1 MIVLTDRQHASARLA
16 IAISQYCVFAQVE
29 ESDAASFAVVDKLAD
44 AIKSAGKV
52 QIASITVE

>member
-1 MIVLTDRQHASARLA
+1 MLLPSLLPPAASA
-16 IAISQYCVFAQVE
+16 QYCVFAQVD

-44 AIKSAGKV
+44 AIKAAGKV